1 MFQTLQIVSILLV
14 AGAMTPA
21 LAHALEYPGKLR
33 LQKDAYIATQQI
45 YYPGFTYG
53 GGAAEILAILATLAL
68 SVVTPYGTVS
78 FWLTLC
84 AFIAMLCMH
93 AVYWLVTHPV
103 NNFWV
108 EGLKLEGFGRGFFA
122 LAPLGRGHHGAPPAW
137 TALRDR
143 WEASHIIRAGLS
155 GLALVLLATA
165 IVLDR

>member
-1 MFQTLQIVSILLV
+1 VFQALQIASIVLV

-33 LQKDAYIATQQI
+33 LQKDAYVATQQI

-53 GGAAEILAILATLAL
+53 GGVAEILAILATFLL
-68 SVVTPYGTVS
+68 TIVTSYGTAS
-78 FWLTLC
+78 FWLTLA
-84 AFIAMLCMH
+84 AFVAMLSMH

-108 EGLKLEGFGRGFFA
+108 EGLDLKGFGRGFFA
-122 LAPLGRGHHGAPPAW
+122 LAPTGRGYDGAAPAW
-137 TALRDR
+137 TELRDR
-143 WEASHIIRAGLS
+143 WEASHIVRAGLS

-165 IVLDR
+165 VVLDA